1 MHIGNALACLQI
13 RIGHVIQYSL
23 LLPFCN
29 RQSKDSRSRREDRA
43 AMLSVRASS
52 SPSASTSGAGEP
64 QQPGSLAGSAA
75 PPSVERR
82 ENFLTRVMK
91 PLQDFGFG
99 KMSFMEGG
107 VGLFVFAG
115 VGALQPGHFKCASS
129 PKKRHSLGCEAH
141 RSLAVSN
148 CGVMLAC
155 GDEYQLFTSCERF

>member
-1 MHIGNALACLQI
+1 MHIGNALACLEI

-29 RQSKDSRSRREDRA
+29 RQLRDSRMRREDRA

-75 PPSVERR
+75 PSVERR

-115 VGALQPGHFKCASS
+115 VGALQPGHFKFASS
-129 PKKRHSLGCEAH
+129 
-141 RSLAVSN
+141 
-148 CGVMLAC
+148 
-155 GDEYQLFTSCERF
+155 Q